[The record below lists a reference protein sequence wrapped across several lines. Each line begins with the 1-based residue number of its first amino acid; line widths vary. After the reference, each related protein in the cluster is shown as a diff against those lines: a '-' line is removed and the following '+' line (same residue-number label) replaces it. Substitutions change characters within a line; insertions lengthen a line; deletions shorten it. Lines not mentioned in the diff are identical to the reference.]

1 MNELQRAIAPVRENQ
16 GIVAL
21 LDSRVVNRSY
31 GVQILSAL
39 SPLAR
44 LNYLDPS
51 LFSANNEDDS
61 A

>member
-1 MNELQRAIAPVRENQ
+1 IAPVRENQ

-51 LFSANNEDDS
+51 LFSAHNEDDS